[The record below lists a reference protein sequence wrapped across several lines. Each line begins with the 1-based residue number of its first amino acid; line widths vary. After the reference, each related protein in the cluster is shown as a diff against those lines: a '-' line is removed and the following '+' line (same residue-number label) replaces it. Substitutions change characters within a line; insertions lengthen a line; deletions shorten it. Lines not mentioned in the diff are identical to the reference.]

1 MFDRRLM
8 RRSQVINSLA
18 AILANQAQKVFM
30 MKKQFTL
37 TIIGLLMTT
46 FQVVGQTAK
55 HVIFLTIDGF
65 RPEFYLDSQWQMPNV
80 RALMKDGAYAK
91 GVNSVFPSMTYPSHT
106 TIVTGVQPAN
116 HGIFYNNVFTPD
128 GAAQQPY
135 WQDSSIHVQ
144 TIWKA
149 AKDQG
154 MTVASLYWP
163 VSANAPVDYNIPDI
177 GSLGDSI
184 REQYSLPNGFYAEVK
199 KEVFGGVE
207 KIDHGKNQ
215 NIGKIAAYI
224 INKSKPE
231 LMTIHVFAVDG
242 AAHASGR
249 EGTRVQEAVA
259 DADAAV
265 GIIVDALKTAGIWE
279 STVFL
284 VGGDHGFYDVRKTIS
299 PNVWLKEAG
308 LNNDFKAGDWK
319 AQFNTVGGSAF
330 LHLKDPS
337 DKAIADRVKAIL
349 EAQPDSIKRF
359 YRMISKSQLAKGG
372 YNPNVAFA
380 LSAEQDAY
388 FNVAST
394 GDAVKAGKGG
404 GHGHFPDSKKI
415 QTGLVA
421 HGPGIRK
428 GAVIEEMDVRDM
440 TPIMVKLLGITFPK
454 VDGKIPKGLLKP

>member
-1 MFDRRLM
+1 MIKKQLT
-8 RRSQVINSLA
+8 L
-18 AILANQAQKVFM
+18 AILV
-30 MKKQFTL
+30 
-37 TIIGLLMTT
+37 LLMTAS
-46 FQVVGQTAK
+46 QIQGQTAK

-106 TIVTGVQPAN
+106 TIVTGVQPTK
-116 HGIFYNNVFTPD
+116 HRIFYNNIFTPD
-128 GAAQQPY
+128 GAPQQPY
-135 WQDSSIHVQ
+135 WQDSSIHAP

-149 AKDQG
+149 AKDKG

-177 GSLGDSI
+177 GGLGDDI
-184 REQYSLPNGFYAEVK
+184 REQYSLPKGFYAEVK
-199 KEVFGGVE
+199 KDVFGGVE

-224 INKSKPE
+224 IKKSKPE
-231 LMTIHVFAVDG
+231 LMTIHVFSVDG

-249 EGTRVQEAVA
+249 EGTRVREAVA

-265 GIIVDALKTAGIWE
+265 GIIIDALKAAGIWE
-279 STVFL
+279 STVL
-284 VGGDHGFYDVRKTIS
+284 LIGGDHGFYDVKTTIS

-337 DKAIADRVKAIL
+337 DKATINKVKALL
-349 EAQPDSIKRF
+349 EGQPDSVKQY
-359 YRMISKSQLAKGG
+359 YRMISKEELAKGG

-380 LSAEQDAY
+380 LTAEQDAS
-388 FNVAST
+388 FSGASS

-404 GHGHFPDSKKI
+404 AHGHFPDTKKI

-440 TPIMVKLLGITFPK
+440 TPIMVKLLGISFPK
-454 VDGKIPKGLLKP
+454 VEGKIPAGLLKR